1 LFISTATPKETR
13 TTLTKG
19 RVKKNGENK
28 MGNDQSMTRQQL
40 KEWEMKAEGR
50 LSRKDIKKYRK
61 IWLEMFGDK
70 EMDKEGFRKWIRAI
84 GIFPNLPD
92 DAPVDHL
99 FRSYDRDRS
108 GTISFEEFIL
118 YLSITAPTQ
127 KEQDPAKII
136 EVTFLLYD
144 ADGDGYLTEE
154 ELIQGMKDTFKL
166 LGHNTETEK
175 FKKIIK
181 TRVQQLVELADANGD
196 GQITLAEIQEAV
208 KKNPKL
214 LLIF

>member
-1 LFISTATPKETR
+1 LFVNTATPKETR
-13 TTLTKG
+13 TTLTK
-19 RVKKNGENK
+19 RKKNGENK
-28 MGNDQSMTRQQL
+28 MGNDHSMTRQQL

-108 GTISFEEFIL
+108 GTISFEE
-118 YLSITAPTQ
+118 
-127 KEQDPAKII
+127 
-136 EVTFLLYD
+136 
-144 ADGDGYLTEE
+144 
-154 ELIQGMKDTFKL
+154 
-166 LGHNTETEK
+166 
-175 FKKIIK
+175 
-181 TRVQQLVELADANGD
+181 
-196 GQITLAEIQEAV
+196 
-208 KKNPKL
+208 
-214 LLIF
+214 